1 MWSRYLTPE
10 FRRGVYSLSPA
21 ELHLPTPQCP
31 EPEPD
36 SQRRILIALQDL
48 FARLQAD
55 DVEATDT
62 QELTSSFG
70 AGFNVNQ
77 QEDLQELKVSL
88 MSAICT
94 RCLCLCLCLC
104 L

>member
-31 EPEPD
+31 EPEPV

-48 FARLQAD
+48 FARMQQD

-62 QELTSSFG
+62 QELTGSFG
-70 AGFNVNQ
+70 EGFNVNQ
-77 QEDLQELKVSL
+77 QEDLQELKVIL
-88 MSAICT
+88 MDTLCT
-94 RCLCLCLCLC
+94 LCLCHDLSSC
-104 L
+104 